1 MQKQPGYTLERIE
14 AALRG
19 EFDAD
24 QLSDDEQRIF
34 MDMFAAMLMERD
46 SESEA
51 LAAQMRDEGGYV
63 GLDEH
68 DNLVRTLPGGGVE
81 VIEISDAE
89 RQRRQEY
96 VDYARATVELEG
108 FTVDD
113 ATKDRARR
121 YITGEITLAELVALK
136 PK

>member
-1 MQKQPGYTLERIE
+1 MRNEASCALGRVE

-24 QLSDDEQRIF
+24 QLDDDEQRIF
-34 MDMFAAMLMERD
+34 MDLFAVRMMGPNP
-46 SESEA
+46 ESDA
-51 LAAQMRDEGGYV
+51 LAAKMRDEGGYV
-63 GLDEH
+63 GLDDQ

-96 VDYARATVELEG
+96 FNYALVTVELEG

-121 YITGEITLAELVALK
+121 YVAGEISLAELVALK
-136 PK
+136 PE